1 MTERQNQHQ
10 SGGTRPSAKV
20 RSAGLAFT
28 ALLCV
33 AALLGVLRVPAE
45 SLTFPGTA
53 TEVRDGVRIAH
64 QIETHYR
71 IITTGSQE
79 VARVNRIGSAL
90 GNVTERQDLNYRFR
104 IVAGNDVASLSVPG
118 GWVYVTEG
126 MLRFVRTDDELAAV
140 LGHELAHI
148 DHHHYYIEQDE
159 MKRLGIAVF
168 LGATVLPRTRGP
180 LSSYPQDLEQDADLT
195 AVEYLTKT
203 GYSPVAMLTVL
214 EHIVEVARRTG
225 QLAGGTTDQGPSPF
239 QERIAAL
246 QTDFAQRHIAIIR
259 RIPEG
264 YLKIT
269 FDPAA
274 PVDGQPVTIRVD
286 GAAVLTLGAAVDGQP
301 PLQRA
306 QAIAEQLNAFFNSD
320 PAPYD
325 VHVSTLLGETRL
337 IGGQS
342 ELYEVTPADAAY
354 AGAEPSALAEH
365 IRFVLSKAIANAPY
379 NHQFLFVPLRK
390 ESRALRLP
398 PITVGLRAGR

>member
-1 MTERQNQHQ
+1 MTERYNERHP
-10 SGGTRPSAKV
+10 GGTRPSAEV
-20 RSAGLAFT
+20 RRRGLAFT
-28 ALLCV
+28 ALLCA
-33 AALLGVLRVPAE
+33 AALLGVLRVPAQ
-45 SLTFPGTA
+45 SLTFPSTA
-53 TEVRDGVRIAH
+53 TEVGDGARIAH

-71 IITTGSQE
+71 IITTGSPE

-104 IVAGNDVASLSVPG
+104 IVAGTDAASLSVPG
-118 GWVYVTEG
+118 GWVYVTQG

-159 MKRLGIAVF
+159 VKRLGIAVF
-168 LGATVLPRTRGP
+168 LGATVAPRTRGP

-225 QLAGGTTDQGPSPF
+225 QLAGGTTDQSASPL

-246 QTDFAQRHIAIIR
+246 QTDFARRHIAIIR

-269 FDPAA
+269 LDPAA
-274 PVDGQPVTIRVD
+274 PVGGQPVTIRVD

-301 PLQRA
+301 PLERA
-306 QAIAEQLNAFFNSD
+306 QAIAEQLNTFFNSD

-354 AGAEPSALAEH
+354 AGTEPSALAEH
-365 IRFVLSKAIANAPY
+365 IRSALSKAIANAPY
-379 NHQFLFVPLRK
+379 NHQF
-390 ESRALRLP
+390 
-398 PITVGLRAGR
+398 